1 MVACQEESKSFQ
13 PEAGTKKQ
21 AKVQPA
27 IDYIKANLDKSFQS
41 SQLAARMGYTETYF
55 STLFKECTGYSPSKY
70 INILKVE
77 KAKEMILYTTD
88 SITQIASQLGFDSVH
103 YFSKVFKQITGMSPS
118 SYIDRSK
125 INMMINVIKGSS
137 LLPPEGQYEIQI
149 KDITERDPDS

>member
-1 MVACQEESKSFQ
+1 MRSRGYERTLSGQVAD
-13 PEAGTKKQ
+13 T
-21 AKVQPA
+21 
-27 IDYIKANLDKSFQS
+27 SFQS
-41 SQLAARMGYTETYF
+41 
-55 STLFKECTGYSPSKY
+55 
-70 INILKVE
+70 
-77 KAKEMILYTTD
+77 
-88 SITQIASQLGFDSVH
+88 SQLGFDSVH

>member
-1 MVACQEESKSFQ
+1 MVACQEECKSFQ

-41 SQLAARMGYTETYF
+41 
-55 STLFKECTGYSPSKY
+55 
-70 INILKVE
+70 
-77 KAKEMILYTTD
+77 
-88 SITQIASQLGFDSVH
+88 SQLGFDSVH